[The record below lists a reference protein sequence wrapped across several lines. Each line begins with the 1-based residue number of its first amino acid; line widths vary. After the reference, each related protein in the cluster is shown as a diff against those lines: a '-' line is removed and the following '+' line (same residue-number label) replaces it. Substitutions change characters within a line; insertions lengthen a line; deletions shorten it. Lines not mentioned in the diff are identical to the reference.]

1 MSLVQKEMN
10 RTNDNY
16 QLRFQN
22 AKQNVTLIRRKTFPS
37 KQKHPLKAPPTRRG
51 YSLESCVRNGG
62 ATGRQMEHEAA
73 QLMRALAGAPDTET
87 TIESLKGLVA
97 LIERSH
103 GAAAEEL
110 AAALRTHGA
119 VQRLCVLVDDAA
131 PSVHRR
137 SMAILGNLVADVFD
151 PRAGESVALARAA
164 GVLPRLMAR
173 LGDETFP
180 TKLYAA
186 ACLQNMTSIDGGVC
200 DLLNSQGAAKVLEA
214 LLRQP
219 GDDEV
224 LCTLHPCTLHS
235 CTHAP
240 MHPCTPAPCAPA
252 PLALHSRHPCGIRVC
267 VQLVQF
273 ASGTLAN
280 MLSRGTAELEDEG
293 ETAARLTLPRTLTL
307 ALTRTLALAL
317 ALTLTLTLT
326 QTRRDSSTPGGSCAA
341 SEGPGSGG
349 DPNPNHTLTHPIPSP
364 TLAMR

>member
-1 MSLVQKEMN
+1 MN

-240 MHPCTPAPCAPA
+240 MHPCALRPRAPGPSLTAPVWHPRVRAAGAVRVGHSGQHAEPRDRRARGRGRDSGPSNPAP
-252 PLALHSRHPCGIRVC
+252 
-267 VQLVQF
+267 
-273 ASGTLAN
+273 
-280 MLSRGTAELEDEG
+280 
-293 ETAARLTLPRTLTL
+293 
-307 ALTRTLALAL
+307 
-317 ALTLTLTLT
+317 
-326 QTRRDSSTPGGSCAA
+326 DSD
-341 SEGPGSGG
+341 PGSN
-349 DPNPNHTLTHPIPSP
+349 PNPSP
-364 TLAMR
+364 GP